1 MEASDDFITAWEHII
16 ADVTKTDV
24 PLECIKKVVL
34 KFIGGRQKT
43 FNIVSLQKQG
53 MSIVEIET
61 MLSRTFAELDSEIRD
76 VDFVVDVNAVANL
89 IQPET
94 NKILNGL

>member
-1 MEASDDFITAWEHII
+1 MVQTNDFIATWEQIV
-16 ADVTKTDV
+16 ANTEKTEV

-34 KFIGGRQKT
+34 KLKGGRQKT
-43 FNIVSLQKQG
+43 VNIITLKKQG
-53 MSIVEIET
+53 MSMGGIEI
-61 MLSRTFAELDSEIRD
+61 MLTQMFEELDDEIRD
-76 VDFVVDVNAVANL
+76 VDFVVDVNAVAEL